1 MQPIGPFQLLVLA
14 ATASMLV
21 IPLVWRFAPRLG
33 LVDMPDPRKVHSA
46 PVPRVGGWGIT
57 LGTIMPLV
65 LWRHA
70 DPVVQSFALGGL
82 ILFVFGVW
90 DDAKEIGH
98 WTKFAGQILAALVVV
113 YHGDLYVSSVPFL
126 GDAALSPVL
135 GRPFTVFALVGAI
148 NAVNHSDGL
157 DGLAAG
163 ECLLSLIA
171 LGSLGY
177 LAGSTLVLAIALAAI
192 GGILG
197 FLRYNSHP
205 ARVFM
210 GDAGSQVLGF
220 TVAFLAVYLT
230 QVADTAVSPA
240 LVLPAIGIPLADI
253 LVVLWRRAR
262 GGMHWLRASRNHVHH
277 RLLDLGFRHYE
288 SVVIIYS
295 IQALL
300 VVSAVLLRYESDLAV
315 AGVYLLVVLGL
326 FGALRWAERRKLRRD
341 SRQVGSAFVRLSGK
355 LEQLAHSRVV
365 CEAPR
370 LLISIA
376 VPAVMLLG
384 SVAVARVPRDVAII
398 AALLAVI
405 VAAQI
410 GRARAVESTLVRLA
424 VYVAAIA
431 SVYLLINYP
440 GGATPRP
447 LQIAVMVLVAA
458 LAAAIGG
465 HLKFASDH
473 KFGTTPTDYLI
484 LFVLLALLIFGNLD
498 IGVRDIVEIVV
509 YAVVLLY
516 SCEVLIGSTF
526 RRWNILHLSTLATLT
541 VLAYRGAAA

>member
-14 ATASMLV
+14 ATASMLI
-21 IPLVWRFAPRLG
+21 IPPLWRLAPRLG
-33 LVDMPDPRKVHSA
+33 LVDMPDARKVHKA

-57 LGTIMPLV
+57 LGTLMPLL
-65 LWRHA
+65 LWWHA
-70 DPVVQSFALGGL
+70 DPVVESYVLGGL
-82 ILFVFGVW
+82 VLFAFGVW
-90 DDAKEIGH
+90 DDAREIGH
-98 WTKFAGQILAALVVV
+98 WTKFAGQILAALIVV
-113 YHGDLYVSSVPFL
+113 YHGNLYVTSVPFFD
-126 GDAALSPVL
+126 GGLSPAV

-163 ECLLSLIA
+163 ECMLSLIA

-177 LAGSTLVLAIALAAI
+177 LAGSTLVLGVALAAV

-230 QVADTAVSPA
+230 QVADTALSAA

-253 LVVLWRRAR
+253 LVVLWQRAR
-262 GGMHWLRASRNHVHH
+262 GGMNWFRATRNHVHH

-288 SVVIIYS
+288 SVVVIYS

-315 AGVYLLVVLGL
+315 SGFYLLVVLGL
-326 FGALRWAERRKLRRD
+326 FSALGWAERHSWRRD
-341 SRQVGSAFVRLSGK
+341 SRGGASAFSRFSGALERLV
-355 LEQLAHSRVV
+355 HSRLVR
-365 CEAPR
+365 EAPR
-370 LLISIA
+370 VLISIA
-376 VPAVMLLG
+376 VPAFMLLG
-384 SVAVARVPRDVAII
+384 SVAVARVPRDVAVI

-447 LQIAVMVLVAA
+447 LQIAVLALVAA

-465 HLKFASDH
+465 YVKFASNNR
-473 KFGTTPTDYLI
+473 FGTTPTDYLI
-484 LFVLLALLIFGNLD
+484 LFVVLALLIFGNFD

-516 SCEVLIGSTF
+516 SCEVLIGVTF
-526 RRWNILHLSTLATLT
+526 RRWNLLHLSTLATLT
-541 VLAYRGAAA
+541 VMALRGVAA